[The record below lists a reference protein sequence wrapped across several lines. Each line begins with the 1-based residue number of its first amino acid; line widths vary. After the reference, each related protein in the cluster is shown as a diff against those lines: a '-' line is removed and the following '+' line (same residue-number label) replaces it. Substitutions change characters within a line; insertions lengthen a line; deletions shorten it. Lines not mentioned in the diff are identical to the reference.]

1 MGAQVSP
8 SVSGYLFLPWD
19 HVASAVV
26 VIIVWSLSH
35 V

>member
-19 HVASAVV
+19 HVVSVVAV
-26 VIIVWSLSH
+26 IVWSLSH